1 MDILWAGWRSSYVS
15 SIGEAETACLF
26 CRLPAEDDD
35 KGLIL
40 ERGET
45 AYSVLNLYPY
55 TTGHLMVGP
64 YRHAAELGDLTP
76 AERAEVW
83 DVLVRGQEACRAAMA
98 PEGFNIGV
106 NLGRV
111 AGAGVPGHVHFHVV
125 PRWAGDTNF
134 MTAVGN
140 ARVIPEDITETWSRL
155 RAALD
160 AID

>member
-1 MDILWAGWRSSYVS
+1 
-15 SIGEAETACLF
+15 
-26 CRLPAEDDD
+26 
-35 KGLIL
+35 
-40 ERGET
+40 
-45 AYSVLNLYPY
+45 
-55 TTGHLMVGP
+55 
-64 YRHAAELGDLTP
+64 
-76 AERAEVW
+76 
-83 DVLVRGQEACRAAMA
+83 MA